1 MPAKSPVIV
10 DLRFHPEQV
19 REGLRNAFPDREVIN
34 RADPASR
41 DKDLST
47 AHYAVLWKPLDDLFL
62 RARGLKVLF
71 SGGAGVDHVL
81 ALPGL
86 PDLPLVRFVDPTLT
100 TRMSEWVVMQ
110 CLLHLRQ
117 HVAYERQRA
126 KKLWAPLTQ
135 PEASEITVGIMG
147 MGVLGC
153 DAARKLKVMGF
164 NVIGWSKSK
173 KSIDGIET
181 FERSEL
187 DGFLGRTDILVGLL
201 PLTDET
207 RGIFNARVFST
218 LRRGGPLGAPFFI
231 NAGRGGSHVEADVIA
246 ALEKGVL
253 KGASLDV
260 FETEPLPSASKL
272 WTMDNVLMTPHS
284 AADSDVR
291 ALFNQVQRQIERF
304 EAGQPLEHLVSRQSG
319 Y

>member
-1 MPAKSPVIV
+1 MPEKSPIIV

-19 REGLRNAFPDREVIN
+19 REGLKGAFPGREVIN

-41 DKDLST
+41 DKDLT
-47 AHYAVLWKPLDDLFL
+47 KAHYALLWKPLDDLFL
-62 RARGLKVLF
+62 RASNLKVLF

-81 ALPGL
+81 TLPGL

-117 HVAYERQRA
+117 SVTYERQRA
-126 KKLWAPLTQ
+126 KKLWAPLSQ
-135 PEASEITVGIMG
+135 PEASELTVGVMG
-147 MGVLGC
+147 MGVLGT
-153 DAARKLKVMGF
+153 DAAAKLKTMGF

-173 KSIDGIET
+173 KSIADIET
-181 FERSEL
+181 FAGSEL
-187 DGFLGRTDILVGLL
+187 DAFLGKTDILVGLL
-201 PLTDET
+201 PLTPDT
-207 RGIFNARVFST
+207 KGIFNAELFAK

-231 NAGRGGSHVEADVIA
+231 NAGRGGSQVESDIVA
-246 ALEKGVL
+246 ALKSGVL

-260 FETEPLPSASKL
+260 FETEPLPASSPL
-272 WTMDNVLMTPHS
+272 WTMDSVLMTPHS

-291 ALFNQVQRQIERF
+291 ALFDHVERQIARF
-304 EAGQPLEHLVSRQSG
+304 EEGKALEHLVSRDAG

>member
-1 MPAKSPVIV
+1 MPAQNLAKSPVIV

-19 REGLRNAFPDREVIN
+19 REALKSAFPDREVIN

-62 RARGLKVLF
+62 RAKGLEVLF

-81 ALPGL
+81 TLPGL

-110 CLLHLRQ
+110 CLMHLRQ

-147 MGVLGC
+147 MGVLGA
-153 DAARKLKVMGF
+153 DAARKLRVMGF

-173 KSIDGIET
+173 KS
-181 FERSEL
+181 
-187 DGFLGRTDILVGLL
+187 
-201 PLTDET
+201 
-207 RGIFNARVFST
+207 
-218 LRRGGPLGAPFFI
+218 
-231 NAGRGGSHVEADVIA
+231 
-246 ALEKGVL
+246 
-253 KGASLDV
+253 
-260 FETEPLPSASKL
+260 
-272 WTMDNVLMTPHS
+272 
-284 AADSDVR
+284 
-291 ALFNQVQRQIERF
+291 
-304 EAGQPLEHLVSRQSG
+304 
-319 Y
+319 